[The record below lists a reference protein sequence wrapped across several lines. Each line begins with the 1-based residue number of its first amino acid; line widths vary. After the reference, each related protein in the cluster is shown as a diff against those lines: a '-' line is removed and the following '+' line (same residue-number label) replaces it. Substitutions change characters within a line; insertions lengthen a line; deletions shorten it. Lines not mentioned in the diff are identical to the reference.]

1 MKKSCLVTL
10 LICTALLCS
19 CSKIENTADATSV
32 SSTAVTSEA
41 FSETSSVSETS
52 EETVTEIS
60 PEPWEYL
67 LSDGIFAGQYSK
79 AYEKLLTM
87 SDEEKTGQLLLARCP
102 VGSAAEDAASFHLGG
117 YILFKRNVTGKTPET
132 LSGFIGGF
140 QSAADIPMICA
151 ADEEGGTVVRIS
163 GNTAFRSERFPSPS
177 KAYKSGGYE
186 AIYSDYSEKSKFLMS
201 LGVNLNLA
209 PVADVS
215 VNSSDY
221 IYDRTLGLPAEET
234 AEYIRNAVTSAKAEG
249 ISSCL
254 KHFPGYGNNDDTHT
268 GIAVDERPHE
278 SFSDNDLLPFEAGI
292 EAGAETV
299 LVSHNIV
306 NAFDSERPASLSP
319 AVHDLLR
326 NDLDFSGVILTDDL
340 SMDAITLYCGDQ
352 GPYADAVNAGND
364 MLIVTDYQAAYNDIL
379 SAVKCGYISEETL
392 DRAVMRILAWKYTK
406 GLIDSE

>member
-1 MKKSCLVTL
+1 MKKSCLAAL
-10 LICTALLCS
+10 LICAAVLCS
-19 CSKIENTADATSV
+19 CSRIENDADPSSISV
-32 SSTAVTSEA
+32 SSET
-41 FSETSSVSETS
+41 FSETVSLTET
-52 EETVTEIS
+52 TAKKS

-67 LSDGIFAGQYSK
+67 IYDGIFSEQYGK
-79 AYEKLLTM
+79 AYAKLLTM

-102 VGSAAEDAASFHLGG
+102 VNSAAEDAAAFHLGG
-117 YILFKRNVTGKTPET
+117 YILFKRDITGKTPET
-132 LSGFIGGF
+132 LSEFIGGF

-163 GNTAFRSERFPSPS
+163 GDAAFRSERFPSPS
-177 KAYKSGGYE
+177 KAYKNGGF
-186 AIYSDYSEKSKFLMS
+186 AGIYSDYSEKSRFLMS
-201 LGVNLNLA
+201 LGINLNLA

-215 VNSSDY
+215 ANSTDY
-221 IYDRTLGLPAEET
+221 IYNRTLGLPAEET
-234 AEYIRNAVTSAKAEG
+234 AEYIRNAVTAAKADG

-254 KHFPGYGNNDDTHT
+254 KHFPGYGNNSDTHT
-268 GIAVDERPHE
+268 GIAIDERTRE
-278 SFSDNDLLPFEAGI
+278 SFFDSDLLPFEAGI

-326 NDLDFSGVILTDDL
+326 NELDFSGVILTDDL
-340 SMDAITLYCGDQ
+340 SMDAVTLYCGDR
-352 GPYADAVNAGND
+352 GPYTDAVNAGND
-364 MLIVTDYQAAYNDIL
+364 MLIVTDYQTAYNDIL
-379 SAVKCGYISEETL
+379 SAVKCGDISEETL

>member
-1 MKKSCLVTL
+1 MKRSGLVPL
-10 LICTALLCS
+10 LICTAMLCS
-19 CSKIENTADATSV
+19 CSRIENNADASSISV
-32 SSTAVTSEA
+32 SSEA
-41 FSETSSVSETS
+41 LSETVSVTETA
-52 EETVTEIS
+52 EETIS

-67 LSDGIFAGQYSK
+67 LSDGIFSEQYDK
-79 AYEKLLTM
+79 AYAKLLTM

-102 VGSAAEDAASFHLGG
+102 VNSAAEDAAAFHLGG
-117 YILFKRNVTGKTPET
+117 YILFRRDITGKTPET
-132 LSGFIGGF
+132 LSDFIGGF

-163 GNTAFRSERFPSPS
+163 GDAAFRSEQFPSPS
-177 KAYKSGGYE
+177 KAYKDGGF
-186 AIYSDYSEKSKFLMS
+186 AGIYSDYSEKSRFLMS

-215 VNSSDY
+215 VNSTDY
-221 IYDRTLGLPAEET
+221 IYDRTLGLPAPET
-234 AEYIRNAVTSAKAEG
+234 AEYIRNAVAAAKSEG

-254 KHFPGYGNNDDTHT
+254 KHFPGYGSNADTHT
-268 GIAVDERPHE
+268 GIAVDNRTRE
-278 SFSDNDLLPFEAGI
+278 SFFAGDLLPFEAGI

-299 LVSHNIV
+299 LISHNIV

-326 NDLDFSGVILTDDL
+326 NEQGFSGVILTDDL
-340 SMDAITLYCGDQ
+340 SMDAVTLFCKDH
-352 GPYADAVNAGND
+352 GPYTDAVNAGND
-364 MLIVTDYQAAYNDIL
+364 MLIVTDHQTAYNDIL
-379 SAVKCGYISEETL
+379 SAVKCGDISEETL